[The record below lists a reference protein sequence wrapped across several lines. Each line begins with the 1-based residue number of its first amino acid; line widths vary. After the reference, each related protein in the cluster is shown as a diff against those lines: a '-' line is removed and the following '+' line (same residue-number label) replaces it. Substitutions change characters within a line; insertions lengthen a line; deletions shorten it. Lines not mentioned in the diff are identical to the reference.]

1 MTGYL
6 AALVLTVGVETPLY
20 ALALRRL
27 LGERRRSRYLV
38 AAAVNLS
45 SHPLTWLVLYPLV
58 SNLVAVEA
66 FAVAWEAVW
75 LWAWLRREPAV
86 LAATALVV
94 NGVSL
99 GLGALL

>member
-6 AALVLTVGVETPLY
+6 AALLLTVGVETPLY

-27 LGERRRSRYLV
+27 LGERGRRRYLV

-58 SNLVAVEA
+58 DDLVVVEL
-66 FAVAWEAVW
+66 FAVVWEAAW

-86 LAATALVV
+86 LAAVSLVV
-94 NGVSL
+94 NGLSL
-99 GLGALL
+99 GLGVLL